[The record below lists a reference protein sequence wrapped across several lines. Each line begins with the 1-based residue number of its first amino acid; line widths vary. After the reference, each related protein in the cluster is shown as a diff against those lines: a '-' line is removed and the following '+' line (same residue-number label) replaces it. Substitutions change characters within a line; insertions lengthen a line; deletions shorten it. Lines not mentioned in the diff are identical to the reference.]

1 MDIKLSV
8 GDDQYADTDFILD
21 EGDAM
26 VETPIMGC
34 IDMGNDEVMLYN
46 Q

>member
-1 MDIKLSV
+1 MDIKLNV
-8 GDDQYADTDFILD
+8 GDEQYADTDFILD

-34 IDMGNDEVMLYN
+34 IDISSNEVMLFN